1 MPCLTARRMSQAQL
15 TYCQHNA
22 GTAVQNVNHKR
33 SVEMSETGF
42 YGLVFLLYEDG
53 TPAFLARNVSLCAA
67 KYRVRPCK
75 MPLLAVRNAAVSAR
89 ICVLLPALCVC
100 RSCTLSVVNSH
111 EPDNLIVTFARI
123 LRRFSAWAFFIL
135 KITYS
140 QTFVLNQNVAV
151 FHNIVAFCRR
161 CNVLSFTACLILKLC
176 VIK

>member
-1 MPCLTARRMSQAQL
+1 M
-15 TYCQHNA
+15 
-22 GTAVQNVNHKR
+22 QNVNREK
-33 SVEMSETGF
+33 SVEISETGF
-42 YGLVFLLYEDG
+42 YGLAFLLSEG
-53 TPAFLARNVSLCAA
+53 KMPASLVRNVSLCAA
-67 KYRVRPCK
+67 KYRVRPCE
-75 MPLLAVRNAAVSAR
+75 MPFLTVLNAAVPTR

-151 FHNIVAFCRR
+151 LRDIVAFCRR